1 METPFYQRG
10 TLRSKATPR
19 KIYQLMQERNIGS
32 HKQNK
37 KYFTYKAM
45 YYNPST
51 KSMVDVIP
59 ITELYPFICSKFYYM
74 RESIS

>member
-1 METPFYQRG
+1 
-10 TLRSKATPR
+10 
-19 KIYQLMQERNIGS
+19 MQERNIGS

-59 ITELYPFICSKFYYM
+59 ITELYPFICYKFYYM